1 MSLLEN
7 ALCFLACAY
16 PVSDQTSHARSH
28 IKIPGS
34 VPFWALE
41 SPDRDDS
48 KSDVYWVT
56 LSGVNGGTR
65 IGPPLTW
72 ACNGCAE
79 GGGSG
84 GAVMPSNLG
93 NGPPA
98 RALVVRYVSSASS

>member
-1 MSLLEN
+1 MVVPES
-7 ALCFLACAY
+7 
-16 PVSDQTSHARSH
+16 
-28 IKIPGS
+28 I
-34 VPFWALE
+34 PFWALE

-65 IGPPLTW
+65 IGPPLIW

-84 GAVMPSNLG
+84 GTVMPSNLG

-98 RALVVRYVSSASS
+98 RARVVKYVSSAFSWKQLTSFSNLV